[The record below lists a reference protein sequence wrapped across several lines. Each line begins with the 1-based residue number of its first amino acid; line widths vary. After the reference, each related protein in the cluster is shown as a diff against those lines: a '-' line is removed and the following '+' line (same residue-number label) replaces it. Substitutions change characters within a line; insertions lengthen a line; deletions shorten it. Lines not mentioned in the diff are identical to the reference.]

1 MNANRITTITCLP
14 GTYDP
19 ITGSRKYAIRQVCG
33 RQTISLDIP
42 APNGRA
48 AIVAFR
54 AMYAQATGLAKVAA

>member
-1 MNANRITTITCLP
+1 MNNRITTITCKP
-14 GTYDP
+14 GTYNALTDTR
-19 ITGSRKYAIRQVCG
+19 IYSVRQVWG
-33 RQTISLDIP
+33 KNTLSLDIP

>member
-1 MNANRITTITCLP
+1 MNNRITTITCLP

-19 ITGSRKYAIRQVCG
+19 ITGSRKYAIRQVWG
-33 RQTISLDIP
+33 KNTLSLDIP

-54 AMYAQATGLAKVAA
+54 AMYAQAAGLAKVAA

>member
-14 GTYDP
+14 GSYDP
-19 ITGSRKYAIRQVCG
+19 ITGSRKYAIRQVWG
-33 RQTISLDIP
+33 SQIISHDIP

-54 AMYAQATGLAKVAA
+54 TIYAQTTGQTKAAA